1 MFACMCIV
9 YMYMNMYTCMDICV
23 FARKYIPY
31 FSNSLYNTLAL
42 IVITETVREPLG
54 DSFIIS
60 HLFPRENITA
70 YFHSI
75 SFYKVPSGY

>member
-1 MFACMCIV
+1 
-9 YMYMNMYTCMDICV
+9 MYAYVCV
-23 FARKYIPY
+23 CLKVHSL
-31 FSNSLYNTLAL
+31 FSNSLYNILAL

-60 HLFPRENITA
+60 RFFPRENITA
-70 YFHSI
+70 YVHSI